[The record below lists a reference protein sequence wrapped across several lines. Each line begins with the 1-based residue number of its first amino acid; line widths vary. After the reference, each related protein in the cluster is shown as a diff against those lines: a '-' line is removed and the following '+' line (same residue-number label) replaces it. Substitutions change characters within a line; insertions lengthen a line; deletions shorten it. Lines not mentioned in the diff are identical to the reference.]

1 MSHTANVTAEEAV
14 HGLSAAQ
21 RRFLEGLLPEGD
33 RLFSAEETLVFGTDA
48 SRKCGTPLAVVR
60 PTTEAQV
67 VELLR
72 WADAERLPVYPR
84 ARATN
89 VVGGC
94 VPQRPGIVLSTLRM
108 ARIIDIDEHDFVAV
122 VQPGVITADLQRA
135 VEARG
140 LFYPPDPASQNIS
153 SIGGNVATCA
163 GGMRA
168 VRYGV
173 TRDYVLGLRAVLPGG
188 EVLATGSRC
197 HKNVV
202 GLDLVRL
209 LVGSEGTLGCL
220 TEVTLKLL
228 PLPEATA
235 SLLAGF
241 SDLGAAMDA
250 VRNVF
255 AAGILPVA
263 LEFMG
268 PEVLDCAALLNDV
281 PWPKTVRAALLFRL
295 DGSRAALPLEVDRL
309 AAAVRDAAP
318 VWSAVGVGRDEEEP
332 LWTIRRSINPASF
345 LVKPDKMSDGVTV
358 PRGRL
363 REALEGIRAI
373 AEARS
378 LTILTFGHVGD
389 GNIHV
394 NIMHDASV
402 TEEREHA
409 LAAKGE
415 VTDLILSL
423 GGTLSG
429 EHGVGL
435 TKAPYVHRQLSK
447 LERGL
452 MAQVK
457 VAFDPHGIMN
467 PGKAY

>member
-1 MSHTANVTAEEAV
+1 MTDTTAIRDDAAPVVLTD
-14 HGLSAAQ
+14 AQ
-21 RRFLEGLLPEGD
+21 RRFLEALLPSGD
-33 RLFSAEETLVFGTDA
+33 RLFAPEETLVFGTDA
-48 SRKCGTPLAVVR
+48 SRLCGTPLAVVR
-60 PTTEAQV
+60 PTEEAQL

-94 VPQRPGIVLSTLRM
+94 VPATPGIVVSTLRM
-108 ARIIDIDEHDFVAV
+108 DRIIDIDADDFVAV
-122 VQPGVITADLQRA
+122 VQPGVVTADLQRA
-135 VEARG
+135 VEAKG

-153 SIGGNVATCA
+153 TIGGNVATCA

-173 TRDYVLGLRAVLPGG
+173 TRDYVLGLRTVLPGG
-188 EVLATGSRC
+188 RVLASGSRC

-209 LVGSEGTLGCL
+209 LVGSEGTLGCIS
-220 TEVTLKLL
+220 EVTLKLL

-241 SDLGAAMDA
+241 ADLGSAMDA
-250 VRNVF
+250 VRRVF

-281 PWPKTVRAALLFRL
+281 PWPSSVRAALLFRL
-295 DGSRAALPLEVDRL
+295 DGSRTTLPLDVDRL
-309 AAAVRDAAP
+309 SRTVREAAP
-318 VWSAVGVGRDEEEP
+318 VWSAVGIGKDEEEP

-345 LVKPDKMSDGVTV
+345 LVKPNKLSDDVTV
-358 PRGRL
+358 PRGSL
-363 REALEGIRAI
+363 RMALEGISSI
-373 AEARS
+373 AEGHG

-394 NIMHDASV
+394 NIMHDAARPD
-402 TEEREHA
+402 ERAHA

-435 TKAPYVHRQLSK
+435 TKAPYVHRQLSQ
-447 LERGL
+447 LERDL

-457 VAFDPHGIMN
+457 MAFDPHGIMN
-467 PGKAY
+467 PGKGY

>member
-1 MSHTANVTAEEAV
+1 
-14 HGLSAAQ
+14 
-21 RRFLEGLLPEGD
+21 
-33 RLFSAEETLVFGTDA
+33 
-48 SRKCGTPLAVVR
+48 
-60 PTTEAQV
+60 
-67 VELLR
+67 
-72 WADAERLPVYPR
+72 
-84 ARATN
+84 
-89 VVGGC
+89 
-94 VPQRPGIVLSTLRM
+94 
-108 ARIIDIDEHDFVAV
+108 
-122 VQPGVITADLQRA
+122 
-135 VEARG
+135 
-140 LFYPPDPASQNIS
+140 
-153 SIGGNVATCA
+153 
-163 GGMRA
+163 
-168 VRYGV
+168 
-173 TRDYVLGLRAVLPGG
+173 
-188 EVLATGSRC
+188 
-197 HKNVV
+197 
-202 GLDLVRL
+202 
-209 LVGSEGTLGCL
+209 
-220 TEVTLKLL
+220 VTLKLL

-250 VRNVF
+250 VRRVF

-268 PEVLDCAALLNDV
+268 PEVLDCAA
-281 PWPKTVRAALLFRL
+281 LFRL

-345 LVKPDKMSDGVTV
+345 LVKPDKMSDDVTV

-457 VAFDPHGIMN
+457 AVFDPHGIMN